1 MSDSFQPQVRCASSL
16 LFWMLSRIENLFYGN
31 RQELEIEREKGR
43 KLLEQQK
50 SQLFK
55 EFQVFC
61 IIVLCNRVPVQ

>member
-1 MSDSFQPQVRCASSL
+1 MSDSVQLRVRVRVHFYFGC
-16 LFWMLSRIENLFYGN
+16 FYGN

-55 EFQVFC
+55 EFQVFSMQ
-61 IIVLCNRVPVQ
+61 L